1 MSIGANLKYHPT
13 QGIVRKF
20 LSLMGGKRH
29 SVDTGRKF
37 CYKAGVPG
45 NATTA
50 DNPNAL
56 YDVCVDMT
64 NSHVYLCTARTATG
78 AAAGSNTNEIKTIPF
93 VDSTGSGTFKLS
105 YTDATTGVV
114 TTTAAITYSAT
125 AATLV
130 SRINTALDATFGTAA
145 IVASGASLAA
155 IILTFSGTG
164 FTNRP
169 VGLFTATVIAASTGY
184 TINASGTVGTPS
196 TCAVS
201 TAGVTANTTGTVW
214 TLLI

>member
-1 MSIGANLKYHPT
+1 MSVGANVKYHPT
-13 QGIVRKF
+13 QGIIRKF
-20 LSLMGGKRH
+20 LTLMGGKRH
-29 SVDTGRKF
+29 SFHNGRKF
-37 CYKAGVPG
+37 CYKAGAPA
-45 NATTA
+45 NATVA

-56 YDVCVDMT
+56 YDICVDMS
-64 NSHVYLCTARTATG
+64 NAHVYLCTSRTATG
-78 AAAGSNTNEIKTIPF
+78 AAAGSNTNEIKSSPF
-93 VDSTGSGTFKLS
+93 VDSTGSGTFKYS
-105 YTDATTGVV
+105 YTDPTTGAVISTGAV
-114 TTTAAITYSAT
+114 TYSAT

-184 TINASGTVGTPS
+184 TINGSGTVGTPS
-196 TCAVS
+196 TCAVT
-201 TAGVTANTTGTVW
+201 TAGVTANTSGTVW

>member
-1 MSIGANLKYHPT
+1 MSVGTNIKYHPT

-20 LSLMGGKRH
+20 LTLMGGKRH
-29 SVDTGRKF
+29 SFHNARKF
-37 CYKAGVPG
+37 SYKSGAPA
-45 NATTA
+45 NATVA

-64 NSHVYLCTARTATG
+64 NSHVYFCTVRTATG
-78 AAAGSNTNEIKTIPF
+78 AAAGTNTNEIKSIPF

-114 TTTAAITYSAT
+114 TTTGAITYSAT

-184 TINASGTVGTPS
+184 TINGSGTVGTPS
-196 TCAVS
+196 TCAVT

-214 TLLI
+214 TQII